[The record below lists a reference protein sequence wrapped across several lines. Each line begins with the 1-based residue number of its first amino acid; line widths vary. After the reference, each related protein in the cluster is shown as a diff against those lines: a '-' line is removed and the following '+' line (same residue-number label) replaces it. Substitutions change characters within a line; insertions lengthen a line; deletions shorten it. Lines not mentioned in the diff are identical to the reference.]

1 MVGLDKD
8 IRSLEGEKKP
18 LLFWRRRNSDT
29 RFARTNKQTY
39 IMIMARNHP
48 DDILRTHTHTHTSS
62 KINTCAETRD
72 RDIAQLES
80 IDL

>member
-1 MVGLDKD
+1 
-8 IRSLEGEKKP
+8 
-18 LLFWRRRNSDT
+18 
-29 RFARTNKQTY
+29 
-39 IMIMARNHP
+39 MIMARNHP